1 MKFIFFKKLSNYSVS
16 FKISLFS
23 GCIILILLGAASFIF
38 LKIQT
43 NLIGFIMD
51 QHLKEIEKVIDDH
64 GKRMRISMSERF
76 LVDTELFSNFC
87 AISLYNYDMLGLEKT
102 LLSYS
107 NRSDIKALQIY
118 NAENIPVLAIWKSP
132 KIAIG
137 RQIPENDMPN
147 KKLLF
152 EKDAMYENQMTGKV
166 EIYYTDSQLTEQLTQ
181 SKKAA
186 YSEIQ
191 VLVGIV
197 TEHIRRIT
205 INQAL
210 SVIGIVILLI
220 ASVVICLKLVLV
232 KPLNSVIDS
241 LMKSTEQLSLTSD
254 NISSNSNLLAQNSS
268 KLASSVEE
276 TSASLEQIG
285 AMSIEAFEFTRG
297 IQQLMNENIEK
308 SGHSL
313 KSLVRITEEI
323 SKIEADSNRIGEIV
337 KSIDGIAFQ
346 TNLLALNA
354 AVEAARAGE
363 AGAGF
368 SVVADEVRNL
378 AQHAANAAKNTQH
391 ILDTAL
397 NRVGHVTISI
407 KELNKDFKSIIESA
421 TVMGERASAI
431 TSASKEISDGVEQIN
446 KSEKEVNI
454 TVQQVAEISQKSA
467 AISDE
472 LLIQAE
478 QTKIIVNKLL
488 DLIGGNIKN

>member
-1 MKFIFFKKLSNYSVS
+1 
-16 FKISLFS
+16 LFS

-38 LKIQT
+38 LKLQT
-43 NLIGFIMD
+43 NLINFIMD
-51 QHLKEIEKVIDDH
+51 QNLKKFEKIIDDQ
-64 GKRMRISMSERF
+64 GMKIRVSMSEGFRT
-76 LVDTELFSNFC
+76 DTELFGNVC
-87 AISLYNYDMLGLEKT
+87 AISLYNYDMIGLEKT
-102 LLSYS
+102 LMSYS
-107 NRSDIKALQIY
+107 NLSDIKAIQVY
-118 NAENIPVLAIWKSP
+118 NSELIPVLAIWKSP
-132 KIAIG
+132 KISIG
-137 RQIPENDMPN
+137 RQIPENEMPN

-152 EKDAMYENQMTGKV
+152 EKEALYENQMTGKV
-166 EIYYTDSQLTEQLTQ
+166 EIYYTDSQLTEQLSQ
-181 SKKAA
+181 SKKTA

-191 VLVGIV
+191 ILVGIV

-205 INQAL
+205 VNQAL

-254 NISSNSNLLAQNSS
+254 NISSNSNLLAQNSTE
-268 KLASSVEE
+268 LASSVEE

-285 AMSIEAFEFTRG
+285 AMGIEASGLTRG

-323 SKIEADSNRIGEIV
+323 SKIESDSNRIGDIV

-354 AVEAARAGE
+354 AIEAARAGE

-391 ILDTAL
+391 ILDTTL
-397 NRVGHVTISI
+397 SRVGHVTISI
-407 KELNKDFKSIIESA
+407 KELNKDFESIIESA

-446 KSEKEVNI
+446 KAEKEVNI
-454 TVQQVAEISQKSA
+454 SVQQVAEISKKSSV
-467 AISDE
+467 ISDE